1 MGGQTVDQWSKRE
14 KRWKQNHT
22 NHPSCKSSFRR
33 MVFSTGKYFRQNK
46 ELQPKP
52 YTVTQAYKCQ
62 TMRRHRRESWRCTAQ
77 QSFQTR
83 QRQQDSGTK
92 SDRIDSIK
100 VRALDPQQTLF
111 RGLNRPCSQQPE
123 RNHLATT
130 LDRGLE
136 KRSQFNGER

>member
-1 MGGQTVDQWSKRE
+1 MLVGGQTGVNGAKE

-33 MVFSTGKYFRQNK
+33 MVFPTGKYFRQNK

-52 YTVTQAYKCQ
+52 YTVTQSIQ
-62 TMRRHRRESWRCTAQ
+62 VSSHETAQ
-77 QSFQTR
+77 ERILAMFSDQAATAGLGNRTRQDRPHQSQSLGSTADPVQRPEQTR
-83 QRQQDSGTK
+83 
-92 SDRIDSIK
+92 
-100 VRALDPQQTLF
+100 
-111 RGLNRPCSQQPE
+111 SQQPE
-123 RNHLATT
+123 RKHLATT